1 LKVEEETGIEQKH
14 DLFVAR
20 SLCHED
26 ILKGEEW
33 WDANI
38 IIIIVFV
45 VALIV
50 LCALYE
56 LMRAKKNK
64 DQADR
69 DGESPT
75 TELPTPAG
83 TDRNMLD
90 AEGQKRAGRN
100 QD

>member
-1 LKVEEETGIEQKH
+1 MKVEEETGIEQKH

-38 IIIIVFV
+38 IIIIVFI

-56 LMRAKKNK
+56 LMKAKKNK
-64 DQADR
+64 DRAA
-69 DGESPT
+69 ESPT
-75 TELPTPAG
+75 TELPQPTPTG
-83 TDRNMLD
+83 RKMLD